1 MLCKANSSISYNE
14 LSLHSVDSILEQCTR
29 KATSKVCYINFFVN
43 KVYTRFSMFC
53 IHQDSEVD
61 SLAEVTEE
69 VGNFII
75 PVPSC
80 IDCVFIARSKAYKTA
95 WRRNTLN
102 SDLRSTTRLQ
112 SVTLMQQQQSITMET
127 EILVKSI
134 GN

>member
-14 LSLHSVDSILEQCTR
+14 FSLHSVDSILEQCTR

-80 IDCVFIARSKAYKTA
+80 IDCVFTARSEAYKTA
-95 WRRNTLN
+95 
-102 SDLRSTTRLQ
+102 
-112 SVTLMQQQQSITMET
+112 
-127 EILVKSI
+127 
-134 GN
+134 